1 MKKEHK
7 IIALIIVGLLIWILG
22 PHLLYLIDT
31 SMNDNT
37 SIDYAVES
45 QKTNLVNQY
54 RVTVTQAF
62 VGIAVLYGVYQGW
75 QRITIAEDNL
85 KVSQEGQ
92 ITERFT
98 RAIDQLGAYDHVGK
112 PVIEIRLG
120 GIYALE
126 RISTESE
133 KDYWAIME
141 ILTAYVRKNS
151 PIENENIKHE
161 EVQKQSA
168 ISLDIQAILT
178 VIQRSKSSFNT
189 GESNFLDLQKTNLQK
204 ANLQEADLIRANLQ
218 ETNLIV
224 ANLQEANLRGANL
237 QEANLRGANLEKTN
251 LEKAELER
259 ANFQGANLQK
269 ANLQEAHLG
278 DTIFQWANLELTN
291 LQKANLRGANL
302 EQVELFQAN
311 LKGAILYRVNLKG
324 ARLIEANLEGAN
336 LERADL
342 RGARNLSLD
351 QLSKVKTLY
360 NAELDEELRIP
371 LREKY
376 PALFDKPDE

>member
-98 RAIDQLGAYDHVGK
+98 RAVDQFGAYDHVGK
-112 PVIEIRLG
+112 PALEIRLG

-126 RISTESE
+126 RIANESD
-133 KDYWAIME
+133 KYYWPIME

-151 PIENENIKHE
+151 NVDDHLSEKALIIEPISIESQSNESTQHEIK
-161 EVQKQSA
+161 KYKK
-168 ISLDIQAILT
+168 ISLDIDAVLNVLGKHEHVDKNGDYMGLYLRGIYLKSITLT
-178 VIQRSKSSFNT
+178 SAHLE
-189 GESNFLDLQKTNLQK
+189 GANFADACFENATLLNIHFEKAFLAGTNFK
-204 ANLQEADLIRANLQ
+204 GAALINAHFKGSYLS
-218 ETNLIV
+218 
-224 ANLQEANLRGANL
+224 EANLTNADLSNADLSEAIFEKATLIGTNLAGADLEGTNL
-237 QEANLRGANLEKTN
+237 TGANLEY
-251 LEKAELER
+251 AELR
-259 ANFQGANLQK
+259 K
-269 ANLQEAHLG
+269 TH
-278 DTIFQWANLELTN
+278 
-291 LQKANLRGANL
+291 
-302 EQVELFQAN
+302 
-311 LKGAILYRVNLKG
+311 
-324 ARLIEANLEGAN
+324 
-336 LERADL
+336 
-342 RGARNLSLD
+342 NLSID

-360 NAELDEELRIP
+360 RAELDEELEIP